1 MAKCKTCKK
10 NIADDVEYCDDCLNE
25 NLIKDNEDY
34 LDSLLNSVRYPEK
47 EAQEEINQPDQLE
60 EPQESEEDFDINNII
75 MEEIQELLQEGTEN
89 QEDENEEITLE
100 ADSLEDDADT
110 DFSTLIT
117 DDNVDDNKEDSF
129 EETEEDD
136 LSSLL
141 RQMNSDDPI
150 ASEIKEINNILTG
163 EETEDPVDSD
173 YPIDIGD
180 IFADALSAVESL
192 DDEVSE
198 EVIVAKEEEVPS
210 PPKEKKD
217 SFIKRIFGN
226 VEETKSEKALAD
238 KVEKKKQKK
247 EQEKEQKKEEQ
258 KKEEKKKK
266 KEKRQEE
273 KKQRQE
279 EKKKEK
285 EEKRKK
291 KEEQRKKVA
300 IEVLEEVED
309 EGRINPIGSSLVF
322 VFFGIVLIV
331 ILIGTNVF
339 TYSLNIKR
347 AGNYFNQNKYTEAY
361 NQVYGV
367 ELNDSDIELYDKIM
381 TVMFVNKQLSSYNS
395 YFAMEKYP
403 EALDSLLK
411 GLQRYDKYLEFA
423 TIIGVM
429 SDLDYVKTQILHE
442 LDNVFELSEE
452 EAYRIINS
460 ENQMEYSIRVYD
472 VILENAI
479 YDSL

>member
-1 MAKCKTCKK
+1 MAKCRTCKK
-10 NIADDVEYCDDCLNE
+10 DIAEGVEYCDDCLNE
-25 NLIKDNEDY
+25 NLIKDSEDY
-34 LDSLLNSVRYPEK
+34 LDSLLNSVKYPE
-47 EAQEEINQPDQLE
+47 EEIEEEKTEETEEAYKPDQVE
-60 EPQESEEDFDINNII
+60 EPQEFEEDYDIDNIM
-75 MEEIQELLQEGTEN
+75 MEEIQELLQEETGN
-89 QEDENEEITLE
+89 QEDENNE
-100 ADSLEDDADT
+100 AILEDDFDT
-110 DFSTLIT
+110 DFSPLIP
-117 DDNVDDNKEDSF
+117 DDSL
-129 EETEEDD
+129 EDD

-141 RQMNSDDPI
+141 KQMNSDDPI
-150 ASEIKEINNILTG
+150 ASEIKEINNIITG
-163 EETEDPVDSD
+163 ETPEDQVESD

-180 IFADALSAVESL
+180 VFADALSAVESL
-192 DDEVSE
+192 DDEETVEIE
-198 EVIVAKEEEVPS
+198 EAMVAKEEEVPS

-217 SFIKRIFGN
+217 SLIKRIFGN
-226 VEETKSEKALAD
+226 VEETELEKALAD
-238 KVEKKKQKK
+238 KEEKKKHKKDQKK
-247 EQEKEQKKEEQ
+247 NQEKEQT
-258 KKEEKKKK
+258 KEEKKKK

-279 EKKKEK
+279 VKKKEK

-291 KEEQRKKVA
+291 KEEERKKAA
-300 IEVLEEVED
+300 IEVLDEIED
-309 EGRINPIGSSLVF
+309 EGKINPMGSSLVF

-331 ILIGTNVF
+331 ILIGTNAF

-347 AGNYFNQNKYTEAY
+347 AGSYFNQNKYTEAY
-361 NQVYGV
+361 NEVYGV
-367 ELNDSDIELYDKIM
+367 EVNDSDIELYDKIM
-381 TVMFVNKQLSSYNS
+381 TVMFVNKQLNSYNS
-395 YFAMEKYP
+395 YYAMGKYP

-472 VILENAI
+472 IILENGI
-479 YDSL
+479 YDSI